1 MQHAQPPGGFA
12 SAAAPRGPVPR
23 HGAVAAGAVNPAFG
37 QQGFKICCVPGCS
50 EHTMYQPDPGNPNP
64 SLRNGNSHCQTCYLQ
79 LPECRTPECTKR
91 VVPPP
96 KGWRAGDDHTLCVH
110 CRRALERQG
119 GGGYGGYGGGRR
131 GGWRR

>member
-1 MQHAQPPGGFA
+1 
-12 SAAAPRGPVPR
+12 
-23 HGAVAAGAVNPAFG
+23 
-37 QQGFKICCVPGCS
+37 
-50 EHTMYQPDPGNPNP
+50 MYQPDPSNLKPG
-64 SLRNGNSHCQTCYLQ
+64 LRNGNSHCQTCYLQ
-79 LPECRTPECTKR
+79 LPECRTPDCTRR

-119 GGGYGGYGGGRR
+119 GGGGGYGGYGGGRR